1 MFDKNYEKRTSKNRK
16 MNYEI
21 NLYKISKDNS
31 SRFLLGNVGNKTLFV
46 VGLNPST
53 ANEEKPDLTL
63 SKVMGFASKN
73 NYDGFV
79 MLNLYPKRETD
90 PSELPKNENDEIL
103 EQNYSEIKSLL
114 EEFKNFDILASWGEN
129 ISRRDYLKKSLT
141 EISKIVEQ
149 NNGKWKKIGE
159 LTKSGHPR
167 HPSRIAY
174 SEKINE
180 FNITEYIN
188 GLKN

>member
-1 MFDKNYEKRTSKNRK
+1 

-21 NLYKISKDNS
+21 NLYKNSKDNS
-31 SRFLLGNVGNKTLFV
+31 CRFLLGNVGSKTLFV

-63 SKVMGFASKN
+63 SKVMGFANKN

-79 MLNLYPKRETD
+79 MLNLYPKRATD
-90 PSELPKNENDEIL
+90 PTELPQNENL
-103 EQNYSEIKSLL
+103 EDLQQNYNEIQSLL
-114 EEFKNFDILASWGEN
+114 EEFDTFDILASWGEN
-129 ISRRDYLKKSLT
+129 ITKRNYLKKSLF
-141 EISKIVEQ
+141 EIFKIVEK

-174 SEKINE
+174 SKEINE
-180 FNITEYIN
+180 FNMTKYIN
-188 GLKN
+188 ETEN

>member
-1 MFDKNYEKRTSKNRK
+1 MD
-16 MNYEI
+16 YEI

-31 SRFLLGNVGNKTLFV
+31 SRFLLGNVGEKNLFV

-53 ANEEKPDLTL
+53 ASEDKPDLTL
-63 SKVMGFASKN
+63 SKVIGFATKN

-79 MLNLYPKRETD
+79 MLNLYPKRATD
-90 PSELPKNENDEIL
+90 PTELPKVESQNEMI
-103 EQNYSEIKSLL
+103 QNFSEIKNLL
-114 EEFKNFDILASWGEN
+114 EEFEGFDILASWGEN
-129 ISRRDYLKKSLT
+129 ITRRDYLTKSLI
-141 EISKIVEQ
+141 EINQIVE
-149 NNGKWKKIGE
+149 NSKGMWKKIGE

-180 FNITEYIN
+180 FNMTEYIKK
-188 GLKN
+188 LKK